1 MMYRK
6 TVLRRLAKSIPLD
19 MDDKLADAMN
29 AGLEIETDPAKIAE
43 RETAENGNSEELV
56 VDVDSSEV

>member
-1 MMYRK
+1 
-6 TVLRRLAKSIPLD
+6 

-43 RETAENGNSEELV
+43 REAAENGSVEELV
-56 VDVDSSEV
+56 VESEAVG